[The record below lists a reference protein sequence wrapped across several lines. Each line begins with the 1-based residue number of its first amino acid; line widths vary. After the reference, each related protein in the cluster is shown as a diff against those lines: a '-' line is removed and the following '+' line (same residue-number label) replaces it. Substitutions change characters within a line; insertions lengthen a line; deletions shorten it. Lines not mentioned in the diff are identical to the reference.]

1 MIDTHQDGIVSV
13 DEFLAFVGSDLG
25 WLTTRQVC
33 VCVCVWLGRMI
44 GLCVCVCVARP
55 HDRVLLLA
63 ADTML
68 TCRCVGSVRWRNN

>member
-55 HDRVLLLA
+55 HDRVVCVCVWLGR
-63 ADTML
+63 MIGFF
-68 TCRCVGSVRWRNN
+68 CWPPIRC